1 MEIMHITNDNFESEV
16 RQAAG
21 PVLADFY
28 ADWCGPCKMLAPIVE
43 EIARERPDLKVVK
56 INVDEADAVA
66 AEFGIMSIPTL
77 ILFRDGKAEA
87 KMVGFQSKERLIQTL
102 GL

>member
-1 MEIMHITNDNFESEV
+1 MEIRHITNENFDAEV

-43 EIARERPDLKVVK
+43 EIAQERPDLKVVK

-77 ILFRDGKAEA
+77 ILFRDGKAES
-87 KMVGFQSKERLIQTL
+87 KMVGFQSKDRLIRTL